1 MLGLTLTSL
10 LLREL
15 WRNDFNL
22 NQRTLFNHL
31 EAICETQI
39 TYPKVGRIPA
49 KRQTVLHELNG
60 IQQGLYHQLG
70 LAKYRIC

>member
-22 NQRTLFNHL
+22 SQRTMFKHL
-31 EAICETQI
+31 EAIRETQV
-39 TYPKVGRIPA
+39 TYPAVGRFPA
-49 KRQTVLHELNG
+49 KTQTLLHELNG

-70 LAKYRIC
+70 LAKYRI